1 MKTQYKF
8 RNSPIIAIIAMLL
21 TIVTACEEFVTID
34 PPQTTLSTVT
44 VFNDESTA
52 RAAVNRI
59 YIDMM
64 QSAGF
69 AGGATSLNTMAA
81 LAADEMDNYSNT
93 NEMAAFAS
101 NEVTPI
107 NVNISATWNQIYN
120 LIYQA
125 NAIREGLKK
134 STNLN
139 GSSKNELD
147 GEAQFMHAYLHFLLV
162 SFWGDVPWIESTD
175 YQKNAKA
182 LRQSATEVYEKVIAE
197 LLEAKEKLPLSAP
210 QQIRPTKNASAALLA
225 RVYLYVKNYM
235 AAEQQATEV
244 IDQFQL
250 EPDLNNV
257 FLIESK
263 ETVFQLQSI
272 VPRINTWD
280 GESYIILSTPQAVAL
295 SSTLINAFE
304 PDDLRKSSWTNT
316 YTEGSDIWSYPFK
329 YKVRTLLEA
338 TSPKTEYQVILRS
351 GELYL
356 IRAEARANLDNL
368 IASEDDL
375 NAIRSRASLPPIV
388 LTDKI
393 NLLLAIEQERRVELF
408 SENGH
413 RWLDLKRTA
422 RLNAVIGAGKP
433 NWQPT
438 DALFPI
444 PQTERNRNN
453 NLTQNPGY

>member
-8 RNSPIIAIIAMLL
+8 RNPSVIATIAILL
-21 TIVTACEEFVTID
+21 TIVTACEDFVTID

-44 VFNDESTA
+44 VFSDESTA

-69 AGGATSLNTMAA
+69 ACGATSLNTMAA

-101 NEVTPI
+101 NNVTPI
-107 NVNISATWNQIYN
+107 NINIVAVWNQIYN

-182 LRQSATEVYEKVIAE
+182 LRQSATEVYEKVITE

-210 QQIRPTKNASAALLA
+210 QQIRPTKSAAAALLA
-225 RVYLYVKNYM
+225 RVYLYVKNYT

-250 EPDLNNV
+250 EPDLNTV

-295 SSTLINAFE
+295 SSTVINAFE
-304 PDDLRKSSWTNT
+304 PDDQRKSSWTNT
-316 YTEGSDIWSYPFK
+316 YTEGSDTWLYTFK
-329 YKVRTLLEA
+329 YKVRTLPEA

-368 IASEDDL
+368 IASEEDV
-375 NAIRSRASLPPIV
+375 NAIRSRAGLPPIV
-388 LTDKI
+388 VTDKI
-393 NLLLAIEQERRVELF
+393 SLLMTIEQERRVELF

-413 RWLDLKRTA
+413 RWLDLKRTG
-422 RLNAVIGAGKP
+422 RLDAVLGAGKP